1 MSNLRTLHL
10 QDHARDVEFHPPQP
24 RRGRQ
29 PALQSPDAREQ
40 GGLRVADASVTPEPW
55 PPPPFLVR
63 HRVRVP
69 VRGESDIALARQQ
82 AAELAAPVGL
92 STRAMEALA
101 TGVSEIA
108 QDIVDHGR
116 GGEITFAALED
127 GDRRGVTV
135 TASGPGLGFGVAS
148 VRRLMDEFELIS
160 TPEGTTVNM
169 AKWADAPPYRSAA
182 RVTDGPDPRWSS
194 R

>member
-1 MSNLRTLHL
+1 M
-10 QDHARDVEFHPPQP
+10 
-24 RRGRQ
+24 
-29 PALQSPDAREQ
+29 
-40 GGLRVADASVTPEPW
+40 TPEPW

-63 HRVRVP
+63 QRVRVP
-69 VRGESDIALARQQ
+69 VRGETDVALARQH

-92 STRAMEALA
+92 STRALQALTTA
-101 TGVSEIA
+101 VSEIA

-116 GGEITFAALED
+116 MGELTFAALED
-127 GDRRGVTV
+127 GDRRGVAV

-169 AKWADAPPYRSAA
+169 TKWADAPAYG
-182 RVTDGPDPRWSS
+182 TPRW
-194 R
+194 